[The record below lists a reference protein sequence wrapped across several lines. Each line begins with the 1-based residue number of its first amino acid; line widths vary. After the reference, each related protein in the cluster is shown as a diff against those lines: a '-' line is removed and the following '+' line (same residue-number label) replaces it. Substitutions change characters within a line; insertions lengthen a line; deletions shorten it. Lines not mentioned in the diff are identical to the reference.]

1 MAGIYGLSGSGIDVD
16 QLVKDGMK
24 AQQIRRDT
32 LQQKETQLEWK
43 KTDFNAMYTAVND
56 FRNSTVW
63 NYTMQN
69 TTQPKKTT
77 SSNDKVATI
86 TASAAAANVN
96 HTLIVSQLAAGV
108 TKTSTGSI
116 STGVLKDTLAQQFGF
131 VAPADTA
138 TFDVKIN
145 GKTITV
151 DPTKSINDF
160 VSQINSAK
168 AGVKAN
174 YDATLDRFFIYGND
188 TGSASKIDFAG
199 SSPEGLNFI
208 TGNLKIDNIATG
220 NLSRIESSETLGAA
234 FDPTKTLA
242 DAFGLPNA
250 PFTMQI
256 SNGASA
262 YNITFN
268 PATDT
273 LNDVINTLNSSA
285 LSSLH
290 LSASYD
296 AVTKKF
302 SLQATEGTL
311 SFAGSDAASMSFL
324 TNNLK
329 AIQTGKDAE
338 FVLDGTAFTQPKNDF
353 TISGVSYSLKSTGS
367 TTAGVTPDIDATVA
381 SVKKFV
387 EDYNAVL
394 KKINDKLNEKY
405 YKDYLPLTSTQ
416 KESMKE
422 SEITAWEA
430 KAKSGLLYHNTIL
443 SSAVNQMRNN
453 ISSPVAG
460 VSDVYNSLASI
471 GITTGSWEE
480 EGLLHVDEG
489 KLRKALE
496 GDPVKGIPADPDIVN
511 KLFTAKGN
519 SEDKNNTYSQ
529 SGIVTRLYD
538 TLKVV
543 TENIK
548 TEAGITAS
556 PTGETKSNLAKQI
569 KAYKDRMSD
578 MDRNLKN
585 LRERLYAQYS
595 AMETALG
602 KLKNQSSWISS
613 QLGAK

>member
-43 KTDFNAMYTAVND
+43 KTDFNTMYTAVND

-63 NYTMQN
+63 NYTLQN

-86 TASAAAANVN
+86 SANADAANVN
-96 HTLIVSQLAAGV
+96 HSLIVSQLAAGV

-116 STGVLKDTLAQQFGF
+116 STGVLKDSLTQQFSGLG
-131 VAPADTA
+131 TA
-138 TFDVKIN
+138 AFDVKIN

-160 VSQINSAK
+160 VSQINSSK
-168 AGVKAN
+168 SGVKAN
-174 YDATLDRFFIYGND
+174 YDATLDRFFIYAND

-199 SSPEGLNFI
+199 SSAAGLNFI

-220 NLSRIESSETLGAA
+220 NLSRIESSDSLGTGFA
-234 FDPTKTLA
+234 PTAKLA
-242 DAFGLPNA
+242 TAFGLPNT
-250 PFTMQI
+250 PFKMQI

-262 YNITFN
+262 YTIEFK
-268 PATDT
+268 PEEDS
-273 LNDVINTLNSSA
+273 LNDVIDTLNSSA

-296 AVTKKF
+296 TVTKKF

-311 SFAGSDAASMSFL
+311 SFAGSDAASLSFL
-324 TNNLK
+324 TDNLK
-329 AIQTGKDAE
+329 VIQTGKDAE
-338 FVLDGTAFTQPKNDF
+338 FVLDGTNFTQPKNDF

-367 TTAGVTPDIDATVA
+367 TTTGVTPDIDATVA

-394 KKINDKLNEKY
+394 KKINDKLNETY

-422 SEITAWEA
+422 TEITAWEA

-443 SSAVNQMRNN
+443 RSAVNQMRNN

-460 VSDVYNSLASI
+460 VSDVYTSLASI
-471 GITTGSWEE
+471 GITTSSWEE
-480 EGLLHVDEG
+480 EGLLHVDEA

-496 GDPVKGIPADPDIVN
+496 GDPVKGIPADPDIVS
-511 KLFTAKGN
+511 KLFTAKGT
-519 SEDKNNTYSQ
+519 STDKNNTYSQ
-529 SGIVTRLYD
+529 SGVVTRLYD
-538 TLKVV
+538 TLKAV
-543 TENIK
+543 TDNIK

-556 PTGETKSNLAKQI
+556 PTGETQSNLAKQI

-585 LRERLYAQYS
+585 LKERLYAQYS

-602 KLKNQSSWISS
+602 KLKNQSSWLSS
-613 QLGAK
+613 QLGSSSS

>member
-43 KTDFNAMYTAVND
+43 KTDFNTMYTAVND

-63 NYTMQN
+63 NYTLQN

-77 SSNDKVATI
+77 SSNDTVATI

-96 HTLIVSQLAAGV
+96 HSLIVSQLAAGV

-116 STGVLKDTLAQQFGF
+116 STGVLKDSLAQQFLLTP
-131 VAPADTA
+131 PADTA

-160 VSQINSAK
+160 VSQINSSK
-168 AGVKAN
+168 SGVKAN
-174 YDATLDRFFIYGND
+174 YDATLDRFFIYAND
-188 TGSASKIDFAG
+188 TGSASKVDFAG
-199 SSPEGLNFI
+199 SSAAGLNFI

-220 NLSRIESSETLGAA
+220 NLSRIESTDSLGTG
-234 FDPTKTLA
+234 FDPNAKLTT
-242 DAFGLPNA
+242 AFGLPST
-250 PFTMQI
+250 PFKMQI

-262 YNITFN
+262 YTITFN
-268 PATDT
+268 PTTDSLKDVIDT
-273 LNDVINTLNSSA
+273 LNDSA

-311 SFAGSDAASMSFL
+311 SFAGSDAASLSFL
-324 TNNLK
+324 TDNLK
-329 AIQTGKDAE
+329 VIQTGKDAE
-338 FVLDGTAFTQPKNDF
+338 FVLDGTNFTQPKNDF

-443 SSAVNQMRNN
+443 RSAVNQMRNN

-460 VSDVYNSLASI
+460 VSDVYTSLASI
-471 GITTGSWEE
+471 GITTSSWEE
-480 EGLLHVDEG
+480 EGLLHIDEG

-529 SGIVTRLYD
+529 SGVVTRLYD

-569 KAYKDRMSD
+569 KEYKDRMSD

-595 AMETALG
+595 AMET
-602 KLKNQSSWISS
+602 
-613 QLGAK
+613 